1 MQTTTGGTN
10 MKSTTYLSTRAKL
23 FSGFG
28 LILIGVIALVTVSYY
43 NMTNLASTETE
54 IITSYEITQRLISIR
69 SDENRM
75 RTLILQMIVNKDGN
89 KLKEFEQLIN
99 EKADSTRR
107 FMEEISVQIQ
117 SFPEDIA
124 LFKEMEALI
133 TKYGDNRKIEL
144 EKIKAGKTEEA
155 IVYEET
161 TQNPLWEETRSH
173 IYALQNEQDKHRAL
187 NMAKAASVSRFE
199 NISLVAMGTG
209 MIILTIIIT
218 VWILSMLR
226 KISLEIRNGVNIL
239 GTSAAEILT
248 TVTEVS
254 TGATETATAVSE
266 TTTTIEEIRQTA
278 LLATQRAQTVLE
290 ISNRAAGAAEN
301 GKESVQQTIE
311 GMKRINQQM
320 NMIAESVVKLSEQ
333 NRSIGEIT
341 SSVNDIADQSNLLA
355 VNAAIEAAKAGE
367 HGRGFAV
374 VAQEIRSLSEQSKQA
389 TAQVKEILNDI
400 QKAVNQAVIA
410 TEQGSKAVENGNK
423 LASQSG
429 QIIEILAESVD
440 EAAQSV
446 IQISNSSQQQ
456 MAAMDQIVPAM
467 ENIKQ
472 ASEQNAVG
480 TRQTQIAAHNLNELG
495 QNLKSVVEK
504 FNL

>member
-1 MQTTTGGTN
+1 MQS
-10 MKSTTYLSTRAKL
+10 KSYLSTRVKL
-23 FSGFG
+23 FLGFG
-28 LILIGVIALVTVSYY
+28 LILLGVLILVPLTFF
-43 NMTNLASTETE
+43 NMNKLAETQVE
-54 IITSYEITQRLISIR
+54 IIKSYEITHRLIQLR

-75 RTLILQMIVNKDGN
+75 RTLILQMVFSKEENKRN
-89 KLKEFEQLIN
+89 ELEKLIMEKVDSSIRLTKEIG
-99 EKADSTRR
+99 
-107 FMEEISVQIQ
+107 IQIQ
-117 SFPEDIA
+117 FFPEDINR
-124 LFKEMEALI
+124 FKEMELLLV
-133 TKYGDNRKIEL
+133 TYSENRKKEI
-144 EKIKAGKTEEA
+144 EKIKAGKAEEA
-155 IVYEET
+155 IAFENEI
-161 TQNPLWEETRSH
+161 QNPLWEETRTH
-173 IYALQNEQDKHRAL
+173 IYALQNSQDEHRVKNLAV
-187 NMAKAASVSRFE
+187 ADSVSRIE
-199 NISLVAMGTG
+199 SYSLILMGIG
-209 MIILTIIIT
+209 MFILTLTISI
-218 VWILSMLR
+218 WILRMLR
-226 KISLEIRNGVNIL
+226 KISGEIRNGVNIL
-239 GTSAAEILT
+239 GSSAAEILT

-311 GMKRINQQM
+311 GMRRINQQM
-320 NMIAESVVKLSEQ
+320 NLIADSVVKLSEQ

-374 VAQEIRSLSEQSKQA
+374 VAQEIRSLAEQSKQA
-389 TAQVKEILNDI
+389 TSQVKVILNDI

-410 TEQGSKAVENGNK
+410 TEQGSKAVESGNN
-423 LASQSG
+423 LALHSG
-429 QIIEILAESVD
+429 EIIDILSESVD
-440 EAAQSV
+440 EAVQAV

-456 MAAMDQIVPAM
+456 MAGMDQIVPAM
-467 ENIKQ
+467 SNIKQ
-472 ASEQNAVG
+472 ASEQNAIG
-480 TRQTQIAAHNLNELG
+480 TRQTQIAAQNLNELG